1 MTIETLT
8 LRLPLGSFAE
18 VRYGSQVTVLAS
30 IIDMGF

>member
-8 LRLPLGSFAE
+8 LRLPLGSFVE
-18 VRYGSQVTVLAS
+18 VRYWSQVTVLAS